1 MRNAGNLDSSL
12 HFWHTVARPA
22 RKDAFVR
29 KRTRKSVEL
38 VGASF
43 AQSTFTVLYSQIL
56 AWASLRARDDA
67 SGAFRLFL
75 LCDPRTRP
83 VLAAAGPRHIVA
95 SADNP
100 IRHPQREPAAD
111 AEIQRATIGCAR
123 VCSSSADLAAA
134 ATTNTTT
141 TTITTTTITT
151 VLISWEAPTFAAL

>member
-1 MRNAGNLDSSL
+1 M
-12 HFWHTVARPA
+12 
-22 RKDAFVR
+22 
-29 KRTRKSVEL
+29 EL

-43 AQSTFTVLYSQIL
+43 AQFTVQSSQIL

-67 SGAFRLFL
+67 GGAYRLFL

-83 VLAAAGPRHIVA
+83 VLAAAGPRHIIA

-111 AEIQRATIGCAR
+111 PEIQRATIGCPR
-123 VCSSSADLAAA
+123 VCSSSADLAA

-151 VLISWEAPTFAAL
+151 VLISWKAPTFAAV